1 MSVKRITV
9 NIDGTQLMVPE
20 GTTVLGAAKQAG
32 IKIPTLC
39 YLKGVQAI
47 GACRIC
53 LIEVEKMRGL
63 QAACV
68 FPLEEGMVI
77 HTHTQKVLEARRF
90 SLELILANHPM
101 ECLTCSRNL
110 NCELQTLAHDLG
122 VMDTPYEVTKNP
134 RDIDESNPSIVR
146 DSAKCIHC
154 QRCVNVCKKVQNVSA
169 LGMSQRGFA
178 TRVVPTCDE
187 RLGDIAC
194 TFCGQCALACP
205 VAAITERDDTQ
216 HVWSA
221 LSDPSKHVVVQ
232 TAPSVRV
239 ALGEEFG
246 LEPGHSVTGK
256 MVAAL
261 RRLGFQQVFDT
272 NFGADLTIMEEG
284 HEFLSRLKA
293 GGPLPMITS
302 CSPGWVKYIEHFY
315 PDLLD
320 HLSTCKSPHQMLG
333 AIIKSYYAEKKQLD
347 PRNIFTVSVMP
358 CTAKK
363 FERQR
368 PEMHED
374 VDAVITTREL
384 ARMIKQ
390 AGIDFLAL
398 SDEEFDLP
406 LGMASGAG
414 LIFGATGGVMEAA
427 LRTLFELVNH
437 QDLGKLDFEAIRG
450 FTGIKEAQIKLG
462 EQTIKVAAAHGLANA
477 HKLME
482 LIKSGQADYQFIEIM
497 GCPGGCLGGGGQPIP
512 TNAEIRQKRAEALYQ
527 EDKELPIRKSHKNP
541 AVQELYR
548 DYLGEPNGEKA
559 HHLLHTH
566 YTRRNKW

>member
-1 MSVKRITV
+1 MSMKRIMVT
-9 NIDGTQLMVPE
+9 IDGTPLTVPE
-20 GTTVLGAAKQAG
+20 GTKVLEAAKQAG

-77 HTHTQKVLEARRF
+77 HTHTAKAMEARRF

-101 ECLTCSRNL
+101 ECLTCARNL
-110 NCELQTLAHDLG
+110 NCELQTLAHEMG
-122 VMDTPYEVTKNP
+122 ITETPYQVTKKP
-134 RDIDESNPSIVR
+134 RDIDEANPSLVR

-154 QRCVNVCKKVQNVSA
+154 QRCVNVCKKVQHVSA
-169 LGMSQRGFA
+169 LGMAQRGFS
-178 TRVVPTCDE
+178 TKVVPTCDE
-187 RLGDIAC
+187 KLGDIAC
-194 TFCGQCALACP
+194 TFCGQCLLACP
-205 VAAITERDDTQ
+205 VAAISEKDDTQ
-216 HVWSA
+216 RVWNA
-221 LSDPSKHVVVQ
+221 LADSSKHVVVQ

-246 LEPGHSVTGK
+246 LAPGHSVTGK
-256 MVAAL
+256 MTAAL
-261 RRLGFQQVFDT
+261 RRLGFHQVFDT

-284 HEFLSRLKA
+284 HEFLNRLKT

-315 PDLLD
+315 PELLD

-347 PRNIFTVSVMP
+347 PKDIFTVSVMP

-368 PEMHED
+368 PEMDGD

-390 AGIDFLAL
+390 AGLDFLAL
-398 SDEEFDLP
+398 PDEEFDLP

-414 LIFGATGGVMEAA
+414 MIFGATGGVMEAA
-427 LRTLFELVNH
+427 LRTLYELVNH
-437 QDLGKLDFEAIRG
+437 QELGKLDFEAIRG
-450 FTGIKEAQIKLG
+450 LTGIKEAQIELG
-462 EQTIKVAAAHGLANA
+462 NQTIKVAAAHGLANA

-482 LIKSGQADYQFIEIM
+482 QLKAGKADYQFIEIM

-512 TNAEIRQKRAEALYQ
+512 TNTEIRQKRAEALYQ
-527 EDKELPIRKSHKNP
+527 EDKELPIRKSHENP

-566 YTRRNKW
+566 YTGRRRW